1 MLNTNM
7 APSNHSKLGRVL
19 ITGGWHD
26 NKNSSRYSGQS
37 SVVSPRSSAQNVP
50 FTLGADLPPAGR
62 GEPGAVFEG
71 ERGTNN
77 KPSRLPKDHRGLCCP
92 SFLECSRR
100 KHMPRAMMA
109 HRCQVLTACYQFIS

>member
-37 SVVSPRSSAQNVP
+37 SVVSPRSSAQNVLQKHFAVSRVP

-71 ERGTNN
+71 ERGVLATSPPGCP
-77 KPSRLPKDHRGLCCP
+77 KTTGALLPQHSGML
-92 SFLECSRR
+92 S
-100 KHMPRAMMA
+100 A
-109 HRCQVLTACYQFIS
+109 

>member
-37 SVVSPRSSAQNVP
+37 SVISPRSSAQNVP

-71 ERGTNN
+71 ERGVLATS
-77 KPSRLPKDHRGLCCP
+77 PPGCQRPQGALLPQHSGML
-92 SFLECSRR
+92 S
-100 KHMPRAMMA
+100 
-109 HRCQVLTACYQFIS
+109 V